1 MSCQASAD
9 AIRQYQSHAIN
20 ACGVYDPMLTGG
32 SGRYSRPEDIY
43 NSVAIAAMSQR
54 YEFTLSRLETE
65 LEHLK
70 RRKTD
75 KTTCS
80 HCGAPVN
87 PYRETCEYCDCYYD

>member
-20 ACGVYDPMLTGG
+20 ACGVYDPGITGG
-32 SGRYSRPEDIY
+32 SVRYGMSSEIY
-43 NSVAIAAMSQR
+43 RSVANAAMSQR
-54 YEFTLSRLETE
+54 YAFALYRLEAE

-70 RRKTD
+70 RKKTD

-87 PYRETCEYCDCYYD
+87 PYRETCEYCDCYY

>member
-1 MSCQASAD
+1 MSCHASAG
-9 AIRQYQSHAIN
+9 ALRQYQSHAIN
-20 ACGVYDPMLTGG
+20 ACGVYDPGITGG
-32 SGRYSRPEDIY
+32 FGRYSRAEDIY
-43 NSVAIAAMSQR
+43 NSVANAAMSQR
-54 YEFTLSRLETE
+54 YAFALSRLETE

-87 PYRETCEYCDCYYD
+87 PYRETCEYCDCYY

>member
-9 AIRQYQSHAIN
+9 AIRQYQSHASY
-20 ACGVYDPMLTGG
+20 AYASYGCSTSAGF
-32 SGRYSRPEDIY
+32 SRYSRPEDIY
-43 NSVAIAAMSQR
+43 SSMANAAMSQR
-54 YEFTLSRLETE
+54 YEFTLYQLETE

-87 PYRETCEYCDCYYD
+87 PYRETCEYCDCYY

>member
-9 AIRQYQSHAIN
+9 AIMQYQSYASY
-20 ACGVYDPMLTGG
+20 AYGVCGTWASGG
-32 SGRYSRPEDIY
+32 FGLYSRPEDIY
-43 NSVAIAAMSQR
+43 NSVANAAMSQR
-54 YEFTLSRLETE
+54 YAFALSRLETE

-87 PYRETCEYCDCYYD
+87 PYRETCEYCDCWY